1 MATGED
7 LALFSVD
14 EFSTEM
20 VSCCPAVFHPS
31 IKAFQEAYTAATV
44 SVKDNVSFTYR
55 ALKVSC

>member
-20 VSCCPAVFHPS
+20 VSSSPAVFQAS
-31 IKAFQEAYTAATV
+31 IKPIREEKGRKGR
-44 SVKDNVSFTYR
+44 SK
-55 ALKVSC
+55 